1 MDSNAQ
7 AAPAPVDTAYLDFR
21 AAGYTDVW
29 SHLLPSTLGLTC
41 CQAELDNNRIS
52 QLYQR
57 IDLILTLGA
66 VQGQNIALFGATQ
79 ASKTQDGLWPSD
91 HAGVASQLVITQ

>member
-1 MDSNAQ
+1 
-7 AAPAPVDTAYLDFR
+7 
-21 AAGYTDVW
+21 
-29 SHLLPSTLGLTC
+29 
-41 CQAELDNNRIS
+41 
-52 QLYQR
+52 
-57 IDLILTLGA
+57 LGA